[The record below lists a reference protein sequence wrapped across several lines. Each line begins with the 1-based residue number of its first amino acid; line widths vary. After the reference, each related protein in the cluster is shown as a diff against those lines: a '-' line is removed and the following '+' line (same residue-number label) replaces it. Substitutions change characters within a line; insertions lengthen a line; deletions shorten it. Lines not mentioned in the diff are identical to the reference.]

1 MPIYAV
7 TGASGQ
13 LGRLAVDQ
21 LLARG
26 VTASE
31 VVALVRTPSKATDLA
46 DRGVQVREAD
56 YSQPQTLGSALTGVD
71 RLLLIS
77 SSEAGQRVAHHTNVL
92 DAAITARVSRIVYTS
107 MLDADNSTNPLAE
120 EHRATEQALREAK
133 VAYTLLRNGW
143 YTENYTEQLG
153 QYLRTA
159 EIVGAAG
166 PGKISAA
173 TRQDFA
179 AAAAVALLQDEPGNR
194 TYELGGPAFDLTE
207 LARVISEL
215 TGTTV
220 SYRDMPTQEYVSL
233 LQETGLDEGTAR
245 FVAAL
250 DASIAHGDLETT
262 SEDLAQL
269 LGRPATPVADVVSVA
284 HGADPHGGNTAE
296 GTIGF
301 IGAGRIGTALATLA
315 IGAGYDVVLS
325 NSRGPE
331 TLTDVVHQLGP
342 RARAATP
349 SEVAAAGD
357 LVVVTVPMK
366 AFEQIPA
373 EPLAGKVV
381 IDTNNYDPDR
391 DGHIADLDDE
401 TTTVSE
407 LLQAHLPTSHV
418 VKTLNT
424 LYFEHL
430 AILSRPHS
438 APDRSAVPLAGDDDT
453 AKEAVTTFLD
463 AVGYDAYDVGPLTEG
478 WRYQSGAITYPY
490 GADGSFDKPQP
501 ADADHVA
508 SLVAQAKR
516 ARDR

>member
-13 LGRLAVDQ
+13 LGRLAVEQ

-31 VVALVRTPSKATDLA
+31 VVALVRTPSKAADLA

-56 YSQPQTLGSALTGVD
+56 YSQPQTLSSALAGVD

-77 SSEAGQRVAHHTNVL
+77 SSEAGQRVAHHTNVIE
-92 DAAITARVSRIVYTS
+92 AATTAGVSRIVYTS
-107 MLDADNSTNPLAE
+107 MLDADDSTNPLAE
-120 EHRATEQALREAK
+120 EHRATEQALREAD
-133 VAYTLLRNGW
+133 VAHTLLRNGW
-143 YTENYTEQLG
+143 YTENYTDQLG

-166 PGKISAA
+166 AGKISAA
-173 TRQDFA
+173 TRQDFGA
-179 AAAAVALLQDEPGNR
+179 AAAAALLQDETGNR
-194 TYELGGPAFDLTE
+194 TYELGGPAFDLTD
-207 LARVISEL
+207 LARVIREV
-215 TGTTV
+215 TGTSV
-220 SYRDMPTQEYVSL
+220 SYRDMPTQEYVSS
-233 LQETGLDEGTAR
+233 LQQTGLDEGTTQ

-262 SEDLAQL
+262 SQDLAQL
-269 LGRPATPVADVVSVA
+269 LGRPATPLADVVRA
-284 HGADPHGGNTAE
+284 AQGADPRGGQTGK
-296 GTIGF
+296 GTIGL

-325 NSRGPE
+325 NSRGPG
-331 TLTDVVHQLGP
+331 TLTDVVEQLGP

-349 SEVAAAGD
+349 SEAAAVGD
-357 LVVVTVPMK
+357 IVVVTVPMQ
-366 AFEQIPA
+366 AYEQIPV

-391 DGHIADLDDE
+391 DGHIAELDDE

-424 LYFEHL
+424 IYFEHL

-438 APDRSAVPLAGDDDT
+438 APDRSAVPIAGNDDT
-453 AKEAVTTFLD
+453 AKKMVTTFLD
-463 AVGYDAYDVGPLTEG
+463 AIGYDAYDVGPLTEG

-490 GADGSFDKPQP
+490 GANGSFDNPQP
-501 ADADHVA
+501 ANAERLA
-508 SLVAQAKR
+508 PLVAQAKR